1 MRFIITLLIIFLFS
15 CSPSSA
21 EYRTATTALR
31 NDRDYNK
38 AEEFALKALQIN
50 TDDALPAYFLA
61 MEVYGAKNSPK
72 TDYKKAAYYFK
83 KALVIDAIDEKDQ
96 KLEESKMVPNDEQGY
111 KELTTI
117 KEAVEYYTLSIWAEL
132 FNVGIRSKDEGN
144 NEEAIKLFTIC
155 VDLMPNRIEN
165 YDLLS
170 TLYFDTKNFQK
181 AIEFADIGLNLDP
194 DYSILWSIKGMIA
207 MNNGNDIQAENML
220 RKAYKLAVNANESA
234 NSLSAHMS
242 RLFDVLFKNGKKD
255 EALRLSEQ
263 LIENNPDDVVLYSNT
278 GVVYKQI
285 LEDALIETN
294 LNLSNLNNLNEL
306 ELEALK
312 IQFED
317 CISFA
322 TKARE
327 KFLMCS
333 ELELDE
339 IESQKYYN
347 ESKRLKVQI
356 NEIKRQIKNI
366 NKVLD
371 ESE

>member
-1 MRFIITLLIIFLFS
+1 MRITILLLSILLFS
-15 CSPSSA
+15 CSTSSV

-38 AEEFALKALQIN
+38 AEEYALKALELN
-50 TDDALPAYFLA
+50 AEDALPAYFLA

-72 TDYKKAAYYFK
+72 NDYQKAAYYFQQS
-83 KALVIDAIDEKDQ
+83 LVIDAIDGKDQ
-96 KLEESKMVPNDEQGY
+96 KLEESKMVSDGEEGY

-117 KEAVEYYTLSIWAEL
+117 KQAVEYYTFSIWAEV
-132 FNVGIRSKDEGN
+132 FNLGIQSKNKGD
-144 NEEAIKLFTIC
+144 NEQAIELFTVCIG
-155 VDLMPNRIEN
+155 LMPNRIEN

-170 TLYFDTKNFQK
+170 TLYFEGKNYEK
-181 AIEFADIGLNLDP
+181 AIEYADIGLNLDAN
-194 DYSILWSIKGMIA
+194 YSILWSIKGIIA
-207 MNNGNDIQAENML
+207 MNNDNNIQAEDML
-220 RKAYKLAVNANESA
+220 RKAYNLALDSNESVE
-234 NSLSAHMS
+234 SLSAHMS

-255 EALRLSEQ
+255 EALRLSEE
-263 LIENNPDDVVLYSNT
+263 LIEQNPEDVALYSNS

-285 LEDALIETN
+285 LEDAIVEANTG
-294 LNLSNLNNLNEL
+294 LSNLNNLSEL

-317 CISFA
+317 CINLA
-322 TKARE
+322 TKARQN
-327 KFLMCS
+327 FLMCS

-339 IESQKYYN
+339 IESQRYYDQ
-347 ESKRLKVQI
+347 SKRLKIQI

-366 NKVLD
+366 NKALD